1 MAWYAYC
8 IGEKQAFPELA
19 RHRKPVPMV
28 SVLGVSR
35 NQVFLYPASDLAVIV
50 SEHNPNEALGQKS
63 GVDHARVIA
72 DCFQHSTVLPFRFG
86 TVFNDDESL
95 RKSIRSNQRQ
105 FLGNIDKVRG
115 KAEMH
120 LKIFVDD
127 CCTKEIEKHLAI
139 SSVGRDYL
147 SNLRET
153 AVRTRERQTRAR
165 AVSFQMH
172 RMFMPLDEEVSCRLT
187 ENGKMV
193 LDIAHLIERKHVER
207 YQNKFAT
214 TSASARVPH
223 AAMRPLAAVSLCP
236 PSDAPSPRRARHPR
250 VNIPSFRHNQ
260 KARRHH
266 RRAFFSIRS
275 SWRFTPRREPT
286 QRATPRVHCHP
297 DRGSENAIHPETRIA
312 PS

>member
-19 RHRKPVPMV
+19 RHRKPVPLE
-28 SVLGVSR
+28 SVHGVSG
-35 NQVFLYPASDLAVIV
+35 NQVFLYPASDLAIIV
-50 SEHNPNEALGQKS
+50 SEHNPSEALSQKA

-86 TVFNDDESL
+86 TVFSDDESL
-95 RKSIRSNQRQ
+95 RRSIRSNQRQ
-105 FLGNIDKVRG
+105 FVSNIDKLRG

-127 CCTKEIEKHLAI
+127 CCTKEIGRVL
-139 SSVGRDYL
+139 STDTVGRGYL

-153 AVRTRERQTRAR
+153 ASRQRERQTRAR

-172 RMFMPLDEEVSCRLT
+172 RLFLPLDEEVSCRLT

-193 LDIAHLIERKHVER
+193 LDIAHLIERKFIER

-214 TSASARVPH
+214 TSALLRDCHMQLSGPW
-223 AAMRPLAAVSLCP
+223 P
-236 PSDAPSPRRARHPR
+236 PYHFVHRLTRGTHTQHP
-250 VNIPSFRHNQ
+250 
-260 KARRHH
+260 A
-266 RRAFFSIRS
+266 
-275 SWRFTPRREPT
+275 
-286 QRATPRVHCHP
+286 ATPVAAP
-297 DRGSENAIHPETRIA
+297 AVVASMPELVA
-312 PS
+312 MA

>member
-19 RHRKPVPMV
+19 RHRKPVPLE
-28 SVLGVSR
+28 SVVGVSG
-35 NQVFLYPASDLAVIV
+35 NQVFLYPASDLAIVV
-50 SEHNPNEALGQKS
+50 SEHNPKDNLNQKA

-86 TVFNDDESL
+86 TVFNDDETL

-105 FLGNIDKVRG
+105 FVSNIEKLRG
-115 KAEMH
+115 KTEMH

-127 CCTKEIEKHLAI
+127 CCTPEIARHAPIET
-139 SSVGRDYL
+139 VGREYL
-147 SNLRET
+147 SNLREN
-153 AVRTRERQTRAR
+153 ASRTRERQTRAR

-172 RMFMPLDEEVSCRLT
+172 RLFMPLDEEVSCRLT

-214 TSASARVPH
+214 TSAMMRECFMQLSGPWPPYHFVHRLTRGHGH
-223 AAMRPLAAVSLCP
+223 AAEKHAPAPAAAVS
-236 PSDAPSPRRARHPR
+236 
-250 VNIPSFRHNQ
+250 IMQ
-260 KARRHH
+260 
-266 RRAFFSIRS
+266 
-275 SWRFTPRREPT
+275 
-286 QRATPRVHCHP
+286 AT
-297 DRGSENAIHPETRIA
+297 AA
-312 PS
+312 LA